1 MEMAK
6 KEIFNTQSKFFCQL
20 DEINKI
26 YVFRAFRDKVCL
38 FFLGGGGD
46 LFLMFF
52 PSILFFPFVVLF
64 YSLFCCPLYYLSFV
78 RSFGWLPFQE
88 KGKEYQVNSKIPH
101 MLIACLCN
109 SVSIGQNL
117 QLILHFF
124 LS

>member
-1 MEMAK
+1 
-6 KEIFNTQSKFFCQL
+6 
-20 DEINKI
+20 
-26 YVFRAFRDKVCL
+26 
-38 FFLGGGGD
+38 
-46 LFLMFF
+46 MFF

-64 YSLFCCPLYYLSFV
+64 YSLFCCPLYCLSFV

-124 LS
+124 FIINEKLNGSMTETVHGSKRTKNPKQSSKTKNSPELTLDLTFTVKINSQF